1 MLFLTNTNGVPSV
14 ANWVH
19 LAKAPAAA
27 APTDAYAAEVL
38 ATPGLVAYWPL
49 AETKGTVVYDVAGT
63 HHGSY
68 MNHPVLGAGGPPQ
81 RSAVSFNGIDDYAMV
96 PRDVRN
102 DFSLEVWF
110 RSPGGG
116 VGTGNTQWWQGAG
129 LLDGEVA
136 GVTDDFGISLDASG
150 QVWAGTGN
158 PDTSIHSGP
167 GFNDNDWHHVV
178 FTRTQDSGEL
188 TLYVDGAPVAS
199 GQGGTQPLFAAP
211 GLRLGVL
218 QTGVNFY
225 SGALA
230 DAAMYDDALPAATVA
245 SHFSVRGPTP

>member
-1 MLFLTNTNGVPSV
+1 
-14 ANWVH
+14 
-19 LAKAPAAA
+19 
-27 APTDAYAAEVL
+27 
-38 ATPGLVAYWPL
+38 
-49 AETKGTVVYDVAGT
+49 
-63 HHGSY
+63 
-68 MNHPVLGAGGPPQ
+68 MNHPVLGASGPPQ
-81 RSAVSFNGIDDYAMV
+81 RSAVSFNGTDDYAIV
-96 PRDVRN
+96 PRDIRN
-102 DFSLEVWF
+102 DFTLEVWF

-167 GFNDNDWHHVV
+167 GLNDDAWHSVV
-178 FTRTQDSGEL
+178 FTRTQHSGEL
-188 TLYVDGAPVAS
+188 TLYVDGVPVATAH
-199 GQGGTQPLFAAP
+199 GGTQPLFAAP

-225 SGALA
+225 AGTLA
-230 DAAMYDDALPAATVA
+230 DAAVYDTALSAPTVA
-245 SHFSVRGPTP
+245 SHFSARQPTP